1 MEENNTYNLDKIIEK
16 NYSINSLDLYLKNSL
31 ELRNFLKQFLM
42 EYPNNMELGK
52 KVRSL
57 YMEVSDNIK

>member
-57 YMEVSDNIK
+57 YMELSDNIK

>member
-16 NYSINSLDLYLKNSL
+16 NYPINSLELYLKNSP

-57 YMEVSDNIK
+57 YMELSDNIK